1 MALIITGHQRS
12 GTTLLLELCN
22 SHPDISLTMEF
33 GNFCSIGRPYIV
45 YLLQMIRRWL
55 GIGMRYWPLVVGQ
68 DGVFTSAVRRQK
80 RRMIVRNHA
89 FVLRY
94 LFNMV
99 RHWQRRLDVR
109 AIEATLK
116 NIFSEKRIVGDKYPE
131 YVFKLNDLAVL
142 EDLSILVICRD
153 CRDVTSSAL
162 RTASTAW
169 RNMPMLRQK
178 MGTAAKVA
186 QRWVQA
192 MALTD
197 RHRDTLCV
205 MRYEDLIKDKDRE
218 LKVLGEWLGVDPAGF
233 DAEMIRDTSIG
244 KYENGL
250 SDEDLRMV
258 MDIAGPTMAKMG
270 YT

>member
-1 MALIITGHQRS
+1 
-12 GTTLLLELCN
+12 
-22 SHPDISLTMEF
+22 
-33 GNFCSIGRPYIV
+33 
-45 YLLQMIRRWL
+45 
-55 GIGMRYWPLVVGQ
+55 
-68 DGVFTSAVRRQK
+68 
-80 RRMIVRNHA
+80 
-89 FVLRY
+89 
-94 LFNMV
+94 
-99 RHWQRRLDVR
+99 
-109 AIEATLK
+109 
-116 NIFSEKRIVGDKYPE
+116 
-131 YVFKLNDLAVL
+131 
-142 EDLSILVICRD
+142 
-153 CRDVTSSAL
+153 
-162 RTASTAW
+162 
-169 RNMPMLRQK
+169 
-178 MGTAAKVA
+178 
-186 QRWVQA
+186 